1 MMTRDRQTKLDS
13 RKSHDACRGS
23 FACVASLLGWLGKP
37 GECRAKVIPVMVS
50 DSEDRVAKVRLSR
63 TVTVNSTEGAW
74 LKPEAEGVAPCNGE
88 GCE

>member
-1 MMTRDRQTKLDS
+1 MIEQDRHSKLDS
-13 RKSHDACRGS
+13 RKSHDSCRGS
-23 FACVASLLGWLGKP
+23 FACVASLGWLGKP
-37 GECRAKVIPVMVS
+37 GECRANVITGMVS
-50 DSEDRVAKVRLSR
+50 VSEDLVAKVRLSR